1 MGVWLAAREPGRGTA
16 TRYAG
21 IPTLLFFCVHIA
33 RALFYRKNPVF
44 SMKPG
49 NAEAISNKPARQE
62 FPAAPALQPSR
73 QPPSVT
79 DGKKVYAVDN
89 KDLLDRPKFKSAN
102 LTETIEEVFPLTVVP
117 ALSCERTYLAYFE
130 GVSRSSTPVRVRDAP
145 SGSAALRN
153 SDTAPFPSLAAMSRS
168 IPPLSESE
176 RTEPEP
182 LSTVIT

>member
-117 ALSCERTYLAYFE
+117 ALSHASIARRRANVHRLFRRSQQEFHTGQSQGRALGQRRVAKLGYRPVSIFGGHEQVDSPAF
-130 GVSRSSTPVRVRDAP
+130 GVGAH
-145 SGSAALRN
+145 
-153 SDTAPFPSLAAMSRS
+153 
-168 IPPLSESE
+168 
-176 RTEPEP
+176 
-182 LSTVIT
+182 